1 MRSIPGR
8 LRVLSFVASFL
19 PGLLFA
25 ADIVTVAVASNFA
38 KTAAAVSA
46 AFTQESGVPVR
57 TSHGSTG
64 KLYAQIIN
72 GAPFDVFLSADTDRP
87 LLLEQAGLIVNGSRQ
102 TYATG
107 SLVLWSQDESM
118 RGEDCRA
125 VLEQSAYGRLA
136 LANPGTAPYG
146 SAAREFLIGAGLW
159 ETASAC
165 AVYGENIA
173 QTLQFVAT
181 GNATL
186 GFVARSQTMDP
197 ALPAGTC
204 AWPVPVSTHAPLHQQ
219 AVVLKRASGNDGA
232 RRFADF
238 LKTPAAKKI
247 IREHGYQ
254 VSD

>member
-1 MRSIPGR
+1 M
-8 LRVLSFVASFL
+8 
-19 PGLLFA
+19 
-25 ADIVTVAVASNFA
+25 
-38 KTAAAVSA
+38 
-46 AFTQESGVPVR
+46 PVR
-57 TSHGSTG
+57 ASHGSTG

-87 LLLEQAGLIVNGSRQ
+87 LLLERAGLIVSGSRW

-107 SLVLWSQDESM
+107 SLVLWSRDEAL
-118 RGEDCRA
+118 RGKDCRA
-125 VLEQSAYGRLA
+125 VLERSAYGRLA
-136 LANPGTAPYG
+136 LANPKTAPYG
-146 SAAREFLIGAGLW
+146 AAAREFLIGAGLW
-159 ETASAC
+159 EAAASR

-186 GFVARSQTMDP
+186 GFVASSQTADP

-204 AWPVPVSTHAPLHQQ
+204 FWPVPVSRHAPLHQQ
-219 AVVLKRASGNDGA
+219 AIVLKRASDNNGA

>member
-1 MRSIPGR
+1 MRSISGR
-8 LRVLSFVASFL
+8 LRGLSFVACLL

-25 ADIVTVAVASNFA
+25 DDVVTVAVASNFA
-38 KTAAAVSA
+38 RTAAAVST

-64 KLYAQIIN
+64 KLYAQIIH

-87 LLLEQAGLIVNGSRQ
+87 LLLEQAGLIVSGSRH

-107 SLVLWSQDESM
+107 SLVLWSQDETL
-118 RGEDCRA
+118 RGDDCRA
-125 VLEQSAYGRLA
+125 VLEKSTYGRLA
-136 LANPGTAPYG
+136 LANPKTAPYG

-159 ETASAC
+159 DAASAR

-181 GNATL
+181 GNATV
-186 GFVARSQTMDP
+186 GFIARSQTTDP

-204 AWPVPVSTHAPLHQQ
+204 AWLVPVSTHAPLHQQ
-219 AVVLKRASGNDGA
+219 AVVLKRAGDYEGA

-238 LKTPAAKKI
+238 LKSSTAKKI

>member
-1 MRSIPGR
+1 
-8 LRVLSFVASFL
+8 
-19 PGLLFA
+19 
-25 ADIVTVAVASNFA
+25 
-38 KTAAAVSA
+38 
-46 AFTQESGVPVR
+46 VPVR

-64 KLYAQIIN
+64 KLYAQIIH

-87 LLLEQAGLIVNGSRQ
+87 LLLEQAGLIVSGSRQ

-107 SLVLWSQDESM
+107 SLVLWSRDEAM
-118 RGEDCRA
+118 RGKDCRA
-125 VLEQSAYGRLA
+125 VLEKSEFGRLA
-136 LANPGTAPYG
+136 LANPETAPYG
-146 SAAREFLIGAGLW
+146 SAAREFLVGAGLW
-159 ETASAC
+159 ERASAR

-186 GFVARSQTMDP
+186 GFVASSQTTNP
-197 ALPAGTC
+197 ALSAGTC
-204 AWPVPVSTHAPLHQQ
+204 TWPVPVATHAPLHQQ
-219 AVVLKRASGNDGA
+219 AVVLKRASSNDGA

-254 VSD
+254 VPE

>member
-1 MRSIPGR
+1 MRSIHGR

-25 ADIVTVAVASNFA
+25 ADVVTVAVASNFA
-38 KTAAAVSA
+38 RTAVDVST
-46 AFTQESGVPVR
+46 AFTLESGVPVR
-57 TSHGSTG
+57 TSFGSTG
-64 KLYAQIIN
+64 KLYAQIIH

-87 LLLEQAGLIVNGSRQ
+87 LLLERAGLIVSGSRR

-107 SLVLWSQDESM
+107 SLVLWSQDETL
-118 RGEDCRA
+118 RGKDCRA
-125 VLEQSAYGRLA
+125 VLEKSTYGRVA
-136 LANPGTAPYG
+136 LANPETAPYG

-159 ETASAC
+159 ETVSAH

-186 GFVARSQTMDP
+186 GFVAKSQTTNP
-197 ALPAGTC
+197 ALPAGIC
-204 AWPVPVSTHAPLHQQ
+204 SWPVPVSTHAPLHQQ
-219 AVVLKRASGNDGA
+219 AVVLKRASDNDGA
-232 RRFADF
+232 RRFVDF
-238 LKTPAAKKI
+238 LKTPAAKTI

-254 VSD
+254 AAD

>member
-1 MRSIPGR
+1 VRSILGR
-8 LRVLSFVASFL
+8 LRVLSLVASFL

-25 ADIVTVAVASNFA
+25 ADVVTVAVASNFA
-38 KTAAAVSA
+38 KTAAAVST
-46 AFTQESGVPVR
+46 AFTRESGVPVR

-87 LLLEQAGLIVNGSRQ
+87 LLLEQAGLIVNGSRR

-107 SLVLWSQDESM
+107 SLVLWSQDETM
-118 RGEDCRA
+118 RGKDCRA
-125 VLEQSAYGRLA
+125 VLEESAYGRLA
-136 LANPGTAPYG
+136 LANPKTAPYG
-146 SAAREFLIGAGLW
+146 SATREFLIGAGLW
-159 ETASAC
+159 EAASAR

-186 GFVARSQTMDP
+186 GFVAKSQTTNP

-204 AWPVPVSTHAPLHQQ
+204 SWPVPVSTHAPLHQQ

-247 IREHGYQ
+247 IRKHGYQ